1 MVDTGDLK
9 SPPLIAGAGS
19 TPVPSNFSIENKCN
33 YVIANF
39 VFMLFAFIG
48 LGLNVCL
55 WTLLDQELYYSVTER
70 MKIGVVPLQILG
82 VILLGVGRMG
92 QLSLRRVNWH
102 RVPKEEVLSDK
113 ISATFQLAGIV
124 MTLYILCG
132 IF

>member
-1 MVDTGDLK
+1 
-9 SPPLIAGAGS
+9 
-19 TPVPSNFSIENKCN
+19 
-33 YVIANF
+33 
-39 VFMLFAFIG
+39 MLFAFIG